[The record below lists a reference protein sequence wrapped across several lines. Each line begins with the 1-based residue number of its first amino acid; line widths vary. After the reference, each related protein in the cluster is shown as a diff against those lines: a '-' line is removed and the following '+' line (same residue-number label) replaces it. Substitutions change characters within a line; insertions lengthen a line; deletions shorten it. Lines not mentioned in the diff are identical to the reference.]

1 MPTNT
6 NAYNSRV
13 TDEAL
18 EKRFRDTFRAQGG
31 SELVDDLYAQGVI
44 VPVVD
49 FTAAATGQQLATDLQ
64 TAWDFSTG
72 SNQVSNATTTVIS
85 NAGFWR
91 VQIIATFGDLTKA
104 VQNLGRIDIFDGST
118 TTTIWG
124 VSSATSG
131 TSSVPAQVVTNDNFV
146 VFLRSGDVLRV
157 VSSSTEVTL
166 DVVYR
171 QIATVSGDL
180 VNPTGF
186 TSS

>member
-1 MPTNT
+1 MPTNA

-18 EKRFRDTFRAQGG
+18 EKRFRDTFRSQGG
-31 SELVDDLYAQGVI
+31 AELVDDLYAQGVI

-49 FTAAATGQQLATDLQ
+49 FTAAATGQQLQQNLQ

-72 SNQVSNATTTVIS
+72 SAQVVQITPQTIIS
-85 NAGFWR
+85 TAGFW
-91 VQIIATFGDLTKA
+91 QIDLIYTGFDSDPATSLDAT
-104 VQNLGRIDIFDGST
+104 VDIYDGST
-118 TTTIWG
+118 YKAVW
-124 VSSATSG
+124 AF
-131 TSSVPAQVVTNDNFV
+131 TNAVGNQQSRFQAVLESQFV
-146 VFLRSGDVLRV
+146 VFLRSGDSLTAQ
-157 VSSSTEVTL
+157 SQATSTPMNIW
-166 DVVYR
+166 YR